1 MKCDWEEIRGFTSP
15 GEYQRFVRYIE
26 GLVSSGYVEEV
37 PVDPA
42 YGPGLIYGGRWFA
55 NKNTGQI
62 WRGGQQYRDLQQPC
76 YGIRPTDEHRRHHE
90 QWRPT

>member
-62 WRGGQQYRDLQQPC
+62 WRLVEPDFPFKGLWEQ
-76 YGIRPTDEHRRHHE
+76 IRPIS
-90 QWRPT
+90 PASLA